1 MFQVKDKGVLKMEKH
16 HINALKEIVGEDNVL
31 TSIEDLYC
39 YSYDATPGH
48 SHMPDAVVS
57 PANTAETSKIL
68 KLANEN
74 HIPVYTRGS
83 GTNLSAG
90 CVPAKGGIVL
100 LMTRLSKILE
110 VDLENLVAIA
120 EPGVIVADL
129 NKEIASFGLIYPP
142 DPGTVATATLGG
154 TVAENAGGLR
164 GLKYGVSKHY
174 IMGLEVVLANG
185 DIMNTGGKNVKDVSG
200 YDMTKLFTGSEGT
213 LCVITKVITKLVP
226 APEAKKAMMAIFRD
240 LDHAGQAVSAIIAAK
255 IIPATLEIMDNAT
268 IRTVEDYA
276 KVGLPLDAE
285 AVLLIEVDGNP
296 IVVEQEADKVM
307 EALKANHAALVQIA
321 KDDTERDK
329 LWAARR
335 AALPALAKLRPT
347 TYVEDATV
355 PRNKVPDFLRQ
366 VSNISKKYNVTIGT
380 FGHAGDGNM
389 HPTIVCDIRMP
400 EEMEPVYK
408 AMDEMFKAAI
418 ALGGTLSGE
427 HGIGLGKLQWME
439 EQHGT
444 VTMNAMRS
452 IKRAL
457 DPNLIL
463 NPGKLVGEC

>member
-1 MFQVKDKGVLKMEKH
+1 MQNQIID
-16 HINALKEIVGEDNVL
+16 ALRTIVGQEHTL
-31 TSIEDLYC
+31 TSPEDLYS

-48 SHMPDAVVS
+48 QHLPEVVVL
-57 PANTAETSKIL
+57 PGKTEEVSKIL

-74 HIPVYTRGS
+74 KIPVYTRGS

-90 CVPAKGGIVL
+90 TTPTKGGIVMV
-100 LMTRLSKILE
+100 MTRLNKIIEL
-110 VDLENLVAIA
+110 DSANLIAIC
-120 EPGVIVADL
+120 EPGVIVMDL
-129 NKEIASFGLIYPP
+129 NNAAAEFGLIYPP
-142 DPGTVATATLGG
+142 DPGTVKTATLGG

-164 GLKYGVSKHY
+164 GLKYGVTKHY
-174 IMGLEVVLANG
+174 VMGMEVVLANG
-185 DIMNTGGKNVKDVSG
+185 DVINCGGKNVKDVAG

-213 LCVITKVITKLVP
+213 LGVITKLIVKLVP
-226 APEAKKAMMAIFRD
+226 APEAKKSMMAIFKN
-240 LDHAGQAVSAIIAAK
+240 LDDAGNTVSGIIAHK

-268 IRTVEDYA
+268 IKVVEDYA

-296 IVVEQEADKVM
+296 IVVEQEAEKVL
-307 EALKANHAALVQIA
+307 AVLKENNAFSVQVA
-321 KDDTERDK
+321 KTPAEVDK

-335 AALPALAKLRPT
+335 ASLPALNKLNT
-347 TYVEDATV
+347 TIFCEDATV
-355 PRNKVPDFLRQ
+355 PRSMVPKFLRA
-366 VSNISKKYNVTIGT
+366 VADIAKKYDVLIGT

-389 HPTIVCDIRMP
+389 HPTLVCDIRKE
-400 EEMEPVYK
+400 EEMERVSA
-408 AMDEMFKAAI
+408 AMDEMFKTAVE
-418 ALGGTLSGE
+418 LGGTLSGE

-439 EQHGT
+439 YQHG
-444 VTMNAMRS
+444 VTGMNAMKA